1 MSANISAVNSPRSV
15 ASAEAT
21 AQAAAPK
28 ALPTAAHVESE
39 NKTPAVNFDL
49 EKMREN
55 IADALQKLNEQMR
68 NNGRDLNFSMDEA
81 SDRVVITVKHSQTGE
96 IVRQIPNEV
105 VLKVAHNLEQV
116 KGMLLNEKT

>member
-1 MSANISAVNSPRSV
+1 M
-15 ASAEAT
+15 
-21 AQAAAPK
+21 
-28 ALPTAAHVESE
+28 
-39 NKTPAVNFDL
+39 
-49 EKMREN
+49 
-55 IADALQKLNEQMR
+55 LNEQMR
-68 NNGRDLNFSMDEA
+68 SNGRDLNFSMDEA

>member
-1 MSANISAVNSPRSV
+1 MSANISAVNSPRPV
-15 ASAEAT
+15 ASAEAA

-28 ALPTAAHVESE
+28 ALPTVAPVESD
-39 NKTPAVNFDL
+39 NKTPAVQFDL

>member
-1 MSANISAVNSPRSV
+1 MSANISAVNSPRPV

-28 ALPTAAHVESE
+28 ALPTAAPVEGD
-39 NKTPAVNFDL
+39 NKTSAVQFDL

>member
-1 MSANISAVNSPRSV
+1 MSSNISAVNSPRPV
-15 ASAEAT
+15 ASADA
-21 AQAAAPK
+21 AAHAAAPK
-28 ALPTAAHVESE
+28 GGPSAHPVETE
-39 NKTPAVNFDL
+39 DKTPAVKFEL
-49 EKMREN
+49 KEMREN

-68 NNGRDLNFSMDEA
+68 SKGRDLNFSMDEA

>member
-1 MSANISAVNSPRSV
+1 MSANISAVNSPRPV
-15 ASAEAT
+15 ASAEAA

-28 ALPTAAHVESE
+28 ALPTVAPVESD
-39 NKTPAVNFDL
+39 NKIPAVQFDL